1 MSHDDAL
8 ATEGDNHRLILTDG
22 IVRGAIWKRPD
33 LDNAQGAANAQQ
45 IEHALLGWLSRRPQG
60 LFLDVSEGPEVAGP
74 KTEAT
79 IAAWFEA
86 YANAKIPV
94 AVQVGASAMQRM
106 QYQRLLH
113 EKLGPRGRLCA
124 GLDEALAFLK
134 QPA

>member
-1 MSHDDAL
+1 MPQDDTL
-8 ATEGDNHRLILTDG
+8 ATEGDNHRLFLQDG

-45 IEHALLGWLSRRPQG
+45 IEQALLGWLSRRPQG

-94 AVQVGASAMQRM
+94 AVQVGPSAMQRM

-113 EKLGPRGRLCA
+113 EKLGARGRLCA
-124 GLDEALAFLK
+124 DLGAALAFLK
-134 QPA
+134 QPG

>member
-1 MSHDDAL
+1 MPPDDTL
-8 ATEGDNHRLILTDG
+8 ATEGDNHRLVLADG
-22 IVRGAIWKRPD
+22 IVRGSIWKRPD
-33 LDNAQGAANAQQ
+33 LDNAQGAANARQ
-45 IEHALLGWLSRRPQG
+45 IERALLGWLPHRPRG

-86 YANAKIPV
+86 YAHAKVPV
-94 AVQVGASAMQRM
+94 AVQVGPSAMQRM

-124 GLDEALAFLK
+124 NLDEALAFLK
-134 QPA
+134 QPS